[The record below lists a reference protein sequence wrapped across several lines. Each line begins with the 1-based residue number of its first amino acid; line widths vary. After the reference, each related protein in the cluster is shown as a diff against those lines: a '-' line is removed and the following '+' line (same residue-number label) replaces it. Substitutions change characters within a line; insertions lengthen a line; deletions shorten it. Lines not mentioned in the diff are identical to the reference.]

1 MAKTERENLRLEYTL
16 QHLPSAQ
23 HKTGLAGLVLLLETM
38 KERKI
43 APLPEYHEN
52 DNGIWT
58 FHLTQESFQTLFDE
72 LYDAEDVEVETTTK
86 WNNVEPLEIR
96 EQEETTKEG
105 KKNTVKKFVYEVT
118 LPKGTWLEG
127 MLPQSEEGKKRLKL
141 WRDMLWAIYRGKP
154 AARGVYLERAQGKP
168 CTFTEKLWKAL
179 EKNKGSE
186 SLAGS
191 LLLGAE
197 GANAEKIAFKGSF
210 QENLLLHFT
219 HVASPLFV
227 ARSFSVK
234 RGKKDN
240 STTYSVD
247 RNENGYVLVMPEIT
261 NLTSYIEAF
270 REWLSRDYEATKGF
284 RPTAAI
290 IDLPEES
297 GLKFLADISE
307 RKLQTEQ
314 ILPSMEGVEYYH
326 MAKRG
331 NAVKVLV
338 SAQISLT
345 KPILQE
351 YSSLVKPGG
360 QHKPLNFLYK
370 TLYIQNLLNGMP
382 WYTGM
387 EKVFETYPAEFF
399 IWSREESPRG
409 IPFFGKDIKQKLKV
423 LSESVYSRTQ
433 EAKKM
438 ANGQGNIP
446 LIDPDERLAAKTRD
460 IVRQYVIVELKTNN
474 KKHLPEGEKIHL
486 KQKKG
491 DQKIKYSREYQDAV
505 SKICKGAFLALR
517 GRTGEDIAEFFT
529 GTLCSHAQFLRNDF
543 ENPANDDYILVAKN
557 LVDPE
562 GREKLKLFAML
573 ALCACSHVYGDQEP
587 SSEDTENN

>member
-1 MAKTERENLRLEYTL
+1 MAKAKKEGLQLEYIL

-23 HKTGLAGLVLLLETM
+23 HKTGLAGLVLLLKTM

-43 APLPEYHEN
+43 GPLPGYEES
-52 DNGIWT
+52 DNGAWALHFT
-58 FHLTQESFQTLFDE
+58 RESFQTLFDE
-72 LYDAEDVEVETTTK
+72 LYDAKDVEIETSSK

-96 EQEETTKEG
+96 EKEEITKDG
-105 KKNTVKKFVYEVT
+105 KKNTTKIFVYEVT
-118 LPKGTWLEG
+118 LPKGAWLEG

-168 CTFTEKLWKAL
+168 CSFTEKLWKAL

-197 GANAEKIAFKGSF
+197 GANAERIAFKGSF
-210 QENLLLHFT
+210 EENLLLHFT

-240 STTYSVD
+240 NTAYSVD
-247 RNENGYVLVMPEIT
+247 WNENGYVLVMPEII

-270 REWLSRDYEATKGF
+270 REWMSRDYGPTKGY
-284 RPTAAI
+284 RPTATI

-307 RKLQTEQ
+307 RKLQTEK

-326 MAKRG
+326 MAKKG
-331 NAVKVLV
+331 NAVKVLT
-338 SAQISLT
+338 SAQIPLT
-345 KPILQE
+345 TPILRE
-351 YSSLVKPGG
+351 YSSLVKPEG

-382 WYTGM
+382 WYNGM
-387 EKVFETYPAEFF
+387 EKIFETYPAEFF
-399 IWSREESPRG
+399 IWSREESPRN
-409 IPFFGKDIKQKLKV
+409 IPFFGKDIRQKLKV
-423 LSESVYSRTQ
+423 LSDSVYSRTQ
-433 EAKKM
+433 EAKRMK
-438 ANGQGNIP
+438 NTQEGSVP
-446 LIDPDERLAAKTRD
+446 LIDPDERLAAKTRN
-460 IVRQYVIVELKTNN
+460 IVRQYVIVELKTNS
-474 KKHLPEGEKIHL
+474 KSDLPEKGKTHLEGEKI
-486 KQKKG
+486 
-491 DQKIKYSREYQDAV
+491 KYSPKYQDAV
-505 SKICKGAFLALR
+505 SKICKSAFLALR
-517 GRTGEDIAEFFT
+517 GRTGADIAEFFT
-529 GTLCSHAQFLRNDF
+529 GTLCSHAQPFRSDSR
-543 ENPANDDYILVAKN
+543 NPANDDYLLIAKN
-557 LVDPE
+557 LIDPE
-562 GREKLKLFAML
+562 GREKIKLFAML
-573 ALCACSHVYGDQEP
+573 ALCACSWVYSDQES
-587 SSEDTENN
+587 SSEDSENAQS